1 MKRAEFN
8 DAKGVSRLWGGWGLA
23 IFGWVLHLGLSYG
36 LVGWY
41 CERGQTTATHTI
53 KTLLHGVTLVAA
65 LMALTG
71 LVLAWRNL
79 QTVRRSPDARERSRF
94 MALAGVL
101 SSTLFLGII
110 LAQGVPIMVLELC
123 Q

>member
-1 MKRAEFN
+1 MTRAEFN
-8 DAKGVSRLWGGWGLA
+8 DARGLFRLWGGWILA
-23 IFGWVLHLGLSYG
+23 TVGWALHLGLSYG

-41 CERGQTTATHTI
+41 CERGQGVAPHTI
-53 KTLLHGVTLVAA
+53 RLTLHGVTLLAA
-65 LMALTG
+65 LMAGTG

-79 QTVRRSPDARERSRF
+79 QTVRRSQRTRGRSHF
-94 MALAGVL
+94 MAIAGLL

-110 LAQGVPIMVLELC
+110 FAQGLPIMILELC